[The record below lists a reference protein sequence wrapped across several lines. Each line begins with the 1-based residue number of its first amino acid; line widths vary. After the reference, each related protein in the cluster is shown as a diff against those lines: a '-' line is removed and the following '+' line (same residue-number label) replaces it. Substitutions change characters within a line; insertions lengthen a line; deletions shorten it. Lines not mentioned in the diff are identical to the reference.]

1 MIDILGKRYYY
12 FALSLLI
19 IIPGLILLGIMA
31 VNGQLPLAIDFT
43 GGSLL
48 EVSFAG
54 SQPEASEI
62 IELYNELGVEDVIV
76 QTTGEGTFI
85 ARSSVLDDSVRATVV
100 GQLSERFNS
109 EVTVLR
115 FESVG
120 PTIGKEVT
128 ARAAQAAAVAALI
141 VVIYMTFAFRGIANA
156 WHYGLCAIIAMIH
169 DVAIVFSLTAIGSK
183 FWGWQIDAY
192 FLTAL
197 LTVIGFS
204 VQDKIV
210 VFDRVRENSGIFR
223 RLNFET
229 LVNHSIVQTLGRS
242 INTQLMTVEFML
254 LALALFG
261 GVTLREFAIIL
272 LVGLFSGTY
281 SSIFIAAP
289 LLVLWENKEWKN
301 WFGRN
306 KGQAQA

>member
-1 MIDILGKRYYY
+1 MIDIIGKRYFY

-19 IIPGLILLGIMA
+19 IIPGLILLGVMA
-31 VNGQLPLAIDFT
+31 SNNQLPLAIDFT
-43 GGSLL
+43 GGTLL
-48 EVSFAG
+48 EVRFEG
-54 SQPEASEI
+54 SQPEPAEI
-62 IELYNELGVEDVIV
+62 IAMYNEMGVEDIKV
-76 QTTGEGTFI
+76 QTTGEGTYI
-85 ARSSVLDDSVRATVV
+85 ARSSVLDDEIRASLVDM
-100 GQLSERFNS
+100 LAERFNS
-109 EVTVLR
+109 EVTVMR

-120 PTIGKEVT
+120 PTIGAEVT

-141 VVIYMTFAFRGIANA
+141 VVLYMTYAFRGVSNA
-156 WHYGLCAIIAMIH
+156 LRYGICAIIAMIH

-210 VFDRVRENSGIFR
+210 VFDRVRENTSLFR

-289 LLVLWENKEWKN
+289 ILVLWEKKEWKT
-301 WFGRN
+301 WFGRGN
-306 KGQAQA
+306 SEAAA

>member
-1 MIDILGKRYYY
+1 MINILGKRYYY

-31 VNGQLPLAIDFT
+31 TNGQLPLAIDFT

-54 SQPEASEI
+54 EQPEASDV

-85 ARSSVLDDSVRATVV
+85 ARSSVLDDEVRASVV
-100 GQLSERFNS
+100 DHLAERFNT

-120 PTIGKEVT
+120 PTIGAEVT

-210 VFDRVRENSGIFR
+210 VFDRVRENSGIFK
-223 RLNFET
+223 RLKFET

-254 LALALFG
+254 LALALCG

>member
-1 MIDILGKRYYY
+1 MIDILGKRNYF

-19 IIPGLILLGIMA
+19 IIPGLLLLGFMA
-31 VNGQLPLAIDFT
+31 IRGTLPLAVDFT

-48 EVSFAG
+48 EARFEGA
-54 SQPEASEI
+54 QPQPADI
-62 IELYNELGVEDVIV
+62 VTLYNKLGVEDVKV
-76 QTTGEGTFI
+76 QTTGEGSYVM
-85 ARSSVLDDSVRATVV
+85 RSSVLADDVRANVV
-100 GQLSERFNS
+100 NALSQEFGAA
-109 EVTVLR
+109 VTVLR
-115 FESVG
+115 FDTVG
-120 PTIGKEVT
+120 PTIGQQVT
-128 ARAAQAAAVAALI
+128 SRAALAVSIAALI
-141 VVIYMTFAFRGIANA
+141 VVFYMTYAFRGVPHALR
-156 WHYGLCAIIAMIH
+156 YGICAIIAMVH
-169 DVAIVFSLTAIGSK
+169 DIAIVLSLTAIGSE
-183 FWGWQIDAY
+183 FWGWQIDSL

-210 VFDRVRENSGIFR
+210 VFDRVRENSAIFR
-223 RLNFET
+223 RLPFEK

-261 GVTLREFAIIL
+261 GVTLREFATIL

-289 LLVLWENKEWKN
+289 ILVIWENQQVRKDKKE
-301 WFGRN
+301 
-306 KGQAQA
+306 AVA